1 MKPPADRGH
10 GRHPKGTPMTDRK
23 SILIAEDEQEVR
35 NLLCLLLED
44 QGYNVTT
51 AADGDEAVAHLERR
65 AFDLLLLDI
74 KMPHRTGFDVLKYA
88 REHHPQSKVI
98 MLTAFAE
105 LANAMESR
113 YLGADDFIGKP
124 YDPHEVLMS
133 IERVMGATG

>member
-1 MKPPADRGH
+1 
-10 GRHPKGTPMTDRK
+10 MTTGK
-23 SILIAEDEQEVR
+23 SILVADDEQEVR
-35 NLLCLLLED
+35 KLLCLLLED

-51 AADGDEAVAHLERR
+51 AADGDDAIAQLEKR

-74 KMPHRTGFDVLKYA
+74 RMPHLSGFDVLKYV

-105 LANAMESR
+105 LANAMESK

-133 IERVMGATG
+133 IERVLGVAG

>member
-1 MKPPADRGH
+1 MP
-10 GRHPKGTPMTDRK
+10 TQK
-23 SILIAEDEQEVR
+23 SVLIADDEPEVR

-51 AADGDEAVAHLERR
+51 AADGDDAVAQLQRR
-65 AFDLLLLDI
+65 PFDLLLLDI
-74 KMPHRTGFDVLKYA
+74 KMPHMSGFDVLKYA

-105 LANAMESR
+105 LANAIESK

-124 YDPHEVLMS
+124 YDPHEVLMA
-133 IERVMGATG
+133 IERAIGSAR